1 MAEGGRGMEA
11 SPGHKLSS
19 IILININ
26 TLINI
31 SFFFCIFFLF
41 ETFIFKWSQNQYD
54 GAKPPVVT
62 YLVLYFLVIKGCSAP
77 MHQPSTK
84 THPSNMLIAVH
95 LVNIMCG

>member
-1 MAEGGRGMEA
+1 MRGEGGRVVEA

-26 TLINI
+26 TLTFL
-31 SFFFCIFFLF
+31 SFFVFFFLF

-54 GAKPPVVT
+54 GAKTPGVT
-62 YLVLYFLVIKGCSAP
+62 YFVLYFLVIKGCSAP

-95 LVNIMCG
+95 LVNIICG